1 MGPKEG
7 EEDKKLMYIWVLG
20 PQIKEI
26 MKKRGFF
33 DFSVFSAIFFSN
45 YSPFSL
51 PISPDMYPW
60 WLGKHFQWFPAKKK
74 VKKGCPPFPT

>member
-7 EEDKKLMYIWVLG
+7 EEDKKLMCIWVLG

-33 DFSVFSAIFFSN
+33 DFSVFSAIFFLKLFPFFTSN
-45 YSPFSL
+45 QSRYVSL
-51 PISPDMYPW
+51 MIR
-60 WLGKHFQWFPAKKK
+60 
-74 VKKGCPPFPT
+74 